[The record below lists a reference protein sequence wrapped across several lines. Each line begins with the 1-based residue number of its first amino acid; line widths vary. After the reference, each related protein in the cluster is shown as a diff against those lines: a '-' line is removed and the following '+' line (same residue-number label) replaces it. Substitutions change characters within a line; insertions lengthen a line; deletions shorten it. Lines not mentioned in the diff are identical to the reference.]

1 VILFKDIE
9 AFILAGG
16 KSLRMGEDKGLA
28 LLNGSPM
35 IASIIK
41 TLQSIPL
48 EVKLITENP
57 DYTQFCLPLYKDTI
71 KNKGPM
77 GGLMT
82 ALEQTSVAYVLLMG
96 CDMPFISIK
105 AINHLIDNSIENKIT
120 VAETNGFINPL
131 LAIYPKSILPE
142 LKVYLEYERLKMQ
155 DFISSQNHHI
165 IKMDH
170 FEIAE
175 PDAFTNINTREELKY
190 WNMK

>member
-1 VILFKDIE
+1 VILFRDIE

-16 KSLRMGEDKGLA
+16 KSRRMGEDKGLA

-35 IASIIK
+35 IASVIK

-57 DYTQFCLPLYKDTI
+57 DYTQFCLPLYKDTV

-82 ALEQTSVAYVLLMG
+82 ALEQTFVPYILLMG
-96 CDMPFISIK
+96 CDMPFITKK
-105 AINHLIDNSIENKIT
+105 AINHLIDNSRENMIT

-142 LKVYLEYERLKMQ
+142 LKVHLEYDRLKMQ
-155 DFISSQNHHI
+155 DFIYSQNHHKV
-165 IKMDH
+165 KMDH
-170 FEIAE
+170 FEKIE
-175 PDAFTNINTREELKY
+175 PNALTNINSREELKH
-190 WNMK
+190 WNRK

>member
-1 VILFKDIE
+1 
-9 AFILAGG
+9 
-16 KSLRMGEDKGLA
+16 
-28 LLNGSPM
+28 M
-35 IASIIK
+35 IAYIIK

-82 ALEQTSVAYVLLMG
+82 ALEQTFVPYILLMG
-96 CDMPFISIK
+96 CDMPFISIN
-105 AINHLIDNSIENKIT
+105 AINHLIDNSIENKII

-142 LKVYLEYERLKMQ
+142 LKIHLENDQLKMQ

-165 IKMDH
+165 VKMD
-170 FEIAE
+170 EIEKTE
-175 PDAFTNINTREELKY
+175 PRAMTNINSREELDY
-190 WNMK
+190 WNKK